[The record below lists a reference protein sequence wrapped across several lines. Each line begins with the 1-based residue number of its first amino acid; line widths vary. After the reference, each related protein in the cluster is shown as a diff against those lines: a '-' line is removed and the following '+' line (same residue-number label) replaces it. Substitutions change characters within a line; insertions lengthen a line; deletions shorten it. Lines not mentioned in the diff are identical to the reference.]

1 MMKVKFRSSRQFK
14 RTSFRRMYGNPWD
27 SSSTSSIS
35 SPRTSS
41 NILSSLTRNNKVKIP
56 KKSAFKSNSITRK
69 KISFRE
75 PLEKSKSKSKSTT
88 SSYHSDWRSVS
99 SK

>member
-41 NILSSLTRNNKVKIP
+41 NIFTAKKLKNMNKYI
-56 KKSAFKSNSITRK
+56 
-69 KISFRE
+69 
-75 PLEKSKSKSKSTT
+75 
-88 SSYHSDWRSVS
+88 
-99 SK
+99 